1 MRVLITGGSGYIGS
15 HVCRLLVQRGDIPV
29 VVDDFVMGDRARISG
44 VTSYNLD
51 LSAVEAADRLE
62 AIMRSERIEAVIHFA
77 ARKQVAESVQKPLW
91 YFSQNIGGLA
101 AVLEA
106 MTRVGVCSVVFSS
119 SAAVYGDA
127 DGVVGEDAPT
137 APVNPYG
144 QSKLAG
150 EWLVADVARAS
161 HLNAISLRYFNVAG
175 AGWPDLADRAVLNLV
190 PMVFERLDANEGPQI
205 FGDDYGTPDGTCV
218 RDFVHVLDVAEA
230 HLVALA
236 ALRAP
241 HPPHRVYNVGTGT
254 GASVRNVVEGIRR
267 RSGDAPAAVVRPRR
281 VGDPASVVA
290 DVRRIDE
297 ELGWRARFTLDDI
310 LDAAWLSRSGAPDR

>member
-1 MRVLITGGSGYIGS
+1 M
-15 HVCRLLVQRGDIPV
+15 QRGDAPV
-29 VVDDFVMGDRARISG
+29 VVDDFVTGDRARLAG
-44 VTSYNLD
+44 VPSYDLD
-51 LSAVEAADRLE
+51 LSSAEAAGHLE

-101 AVLEA
+101 TVLDA
-106 MTRVGVCSVVFSS
+106 MSRVNVRSIVFSS

-137 APVNPYG
+137 DPVNPYG

-161 HLNAISLRYFNVAG
+161 ELRAISLRYFNVAG
-175 AGWPDLADRAVLNLV
+175 SGWPDLADRAVLNLV
-190 PMVFERLDANEGPQI
+190 PMVFERLDADEGPEI

-236 ALRAP
+236 ALPSQHAL
-241 HPPHRVYNVGTGT
+241 HRVYNVGTGT
-254 GASVRNVVEGIRR
+254 GASVREVVEGIRR
-267 RSGDAPAAVVRPRR
+267 RSSDAPDAVVRPRR

-310 LDAAWLSRSGAPDR
+310 LDAAWSSRRRA